1 MRRGDPDVPVQ
12 SRSRPCRTVACM
24 SRRLGYFISLTVD
37 GMYAETDGGLTPFEP
52 ADDEHRY
59 ANELVHAAGDI
70 VTGRGM
76 YDVMA
81 YWDELD
87 VDDPATGDVER
98 EFATYWR
105 ATPKHV
111 VSRGEPHLR
120 ADAEQ
125 LAGDVVS
132 AVRTMKAGDGPPIM
146 LGAGA
151 DLFATLAEADLI
163 DDFRFL
169 LVPTAL
175 GQGKAMFASLTRP
188 LLLRPTGSRT
198 FESGNVLM
206 EYVRADEPVS

>member
-1 MRRGDPDVPVQ
+1 M
-12 SRSRPCRTVACM
+12 
-24 SRRLGYFISLTVD
+24 D
-37 GMYAETDGGLTPFEP
+37 GMYAESDGGLGPFHP
-52 ADDEHRY
+52 PDDEHRY

-76 YDVMA
+76 YDVMG

-87 VDDPATGDVER
+87 IDDPATDDVAR

-111 VSRGEPHLR
+111 VSRGQPDLR
-120 ADAEQ
+120 ANADI
-125 LAGDVVS
+125 LAGDVVG
-132 AVRTMKAGDGPPIM
+132 AIRTMKAGDGPPIM

-151 DLFATLAEADLI
+151 ELFATLVEADLI

-169 LVPTAL
+169 FVPTAL

-188 LLLRPTGSRT
+188 LRLRAVGSRT
-198 FESGNVLM
+198 YDSGNLLM
-206 EYVRADEPVS
+206 EYVRADEPA